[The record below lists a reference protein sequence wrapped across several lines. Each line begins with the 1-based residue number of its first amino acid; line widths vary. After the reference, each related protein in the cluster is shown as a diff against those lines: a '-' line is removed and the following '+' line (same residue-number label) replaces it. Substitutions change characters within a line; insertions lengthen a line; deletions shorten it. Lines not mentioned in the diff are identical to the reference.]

1 MISNLFK
8 TRYRIDLRDDGYLLV
23 RCKKWYWLEWGRS
36 DLARSMEDAMKI
48 IADHKNPPKPV
59 KPITVYEE

>member
-8 TRYRIDLRDDGYLLV
+8 TRYRIDLSDDGFFRV
-23 RCKKWYWLEWGRS
+23 SHKKWYHFGWWWLDSSRNM
-36 DLARSMEDAMKI
+36 DDAMKA
-48 IADHKNPPKPV
+48 IADHKNPPEPV